1 MTEIRVVNLKR
12 RYGPRQVLD
21 IPTLTFPAGCITAVV
36 GPSGAGKSTLLR
48 LLNLLE
54 RPTSGQIYFD
64 GRPIPPNPSIEDRRR
79 VTTVFQRPV
88 LLRRSVAA
96 NLAYGL
102 RLHGR
107 RVDRDL
113 IDGWLA
119 KIGLLGQRSQAA
131 HRLSAGEMQRVALAR
146 ALLIEPEI
154 LLLDEP
160 TANLDPANVALLER
174 LIKEDHAARQTT
186 VVIVTHNLFQARR
199 LGEQLLFLQNG
210 RVVEMGET
218 ERLFTRP
225 EKEET
230 RGFLRGEMVY

>member
-1 MTEIRVVNLKR
+1 MTKIRIENLEQQ
-12 RYGPRQVLD
+12 YGSRQVLD
-21 IPTLTFPAGCITAVV
+21 IPTVTFPAGCITAVV

-54 RPTSGQIYFD
+54 RPTGGEIYFD
-64 GRPIPPNPSIEDRRR
+64 DRLVPLSPSIKDRRR
-79 VTTVFQRPV
+79 MTTVFQRPV

-102 RLHGR
+102 RLRGR
-107 RVDRDL
+107 RVDRDQ

-119 KIGLLGQRSQAA
+119 KIGLLPQRNQSA
-131 HRLSAGEMQRVALAR
+131 HRLSAGEMQRIALVR

-160 TANLDPANVALLER
+160 TANLDPANVTLLER
-174 LIKEDHAARQTT
+174 LIQEDHAARQTT

-199 LGEQLLFLQNG
+199 LGEQLLFLQKG
-210 RVVEMGET
+210 RVIEMGET
-218 ERLFTRP
+218 ERVFTRP
-225 EKEET
+225 EKAET
-230 RGFLRGEMVY
+230 RAFLRGEMVY